1 MAGLLF
7 LQDIQDELTT
17 FKPPLIHILRR
28 VAGEDAIRKFIFVT
42 TRWDLIE
49 ANYGRAKEREICR
62 RCLGPLLRSGARMDR
77 FDKKTETAWGIL
89 HPLLRQN
96 GTTNA
101 IESDSFYDGSS
112 LVSNEYEQDEIM

>member
-7 LQDIQDELTT
+7 LQDIQDDLTT
-17 FKPPLIHILRR
+17 FKPPPIHILRR
-28 VAGEDAIRKFIFVT
+28 VAGEDAIRKFLFVT

-77 FDKKTETAWGIL
+77 FDKKTDTAWRIL
-89 HPLLRQN
+89 HPLLRQSSS
-96 GTTNA
+96 TNA
-101 IESDSFYDGSS
+101 TDSLYDGS
-112 LVSNEYEQDEIM
+112 